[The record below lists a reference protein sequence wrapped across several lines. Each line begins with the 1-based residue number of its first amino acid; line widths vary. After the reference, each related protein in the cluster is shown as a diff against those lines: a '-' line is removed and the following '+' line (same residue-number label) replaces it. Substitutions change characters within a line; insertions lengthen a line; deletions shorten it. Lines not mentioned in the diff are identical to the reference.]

1 MQVAVGDRVAGGFE
15 RGADKNRQL
24 PGGCGRRPRSHCS
37 VPLCESRG
45 ALGCRSV
52 LAVHQSGVANPV
64 CARRMLRLNS
74 GDLKEFAAAN
84 FKMSPSAFLRETY
97 DPISYQIDGVW
108 IKNKWLAC
116 IAEWEADAA
125 TASEWTAHFHHRY
138 QRRQPTAPRKAE
150 VKRAVV
156 VSLLKHLCPGTRV
169 KATGVA
175 MQGNQMIP
183 ARVANGIANSHFQRF
198 LVCLRLYYGILAG
211 KGRGFDGLYCVW
223 MESFQKILSRRI
235 LPHRPLR

>member
-1 MQVAVGDRVAGGFE
+1 
-15 RGADKNRQL
+15 
-24 PGGCGRRPRSHCS
+24 
-37 VPLCESRG
+37 
-45 ALGCRSV
+45 
-52 LAVHQSGVANPV
+52 
-64 CARRMLRLNS
+64 
-74 GDLKEFAAAN
+74 AAN

-150 VKRAVV
+150 VKRAVAV
-156 VSLLKHLCPGTRV
+156 RPLKHLCPGTRV

-175 MQGNQMIP
+175 MLGNMMITD
-183 ARVANGIANSHFQRF
+183 RDVNGIANLHLMSI
-198 LVCLRLYYGILAG
+198 LVC
-211 KGRGFDGLYCVW
+211 V
-223 MESFQKILSRRI
+223 
-235 LPHRPLR
+235 